1 MNEEQELTK
10 KLISEFRKV
19 QESIKKMMDKGYYNE
34 AIQIIND
41 ISKDSFDFDVTVPLN
56 MPLEDLMI
64 LLEDHRQLSPFQLNV
79 LAELLMLEGDV
90 YFTSHKNQNSKDC
103 YEKALRIF
111 YHLDERME
119 EPFSIDIMDRMN
131 TCMEMIQRIITQE
144 KNN

>member
-1 MNEEQELTK
+1 MMNEEQELTK
-10 KLISEFRKV
+10 KLISEFKKV
-19 QESIKKMMDKGYYNE
+19 QQSIKKVMEGGYYNE

-41 ISKDSFDFDVTVPLN
+41 ISRDSFDFDVSVPLN

-64 LLEDHRQLSPFQLNV
+64 LLEDHRQLTPFQLNV

-90 YFTSHKNQNSKDC
+90 HFVSHKYQESKDC

-119 EPFSIDIMDRMN
+119 EPFSIDLMDRMN

-144 KNN
+144 K